1 MKHFEY
7 SCGCKFGVLDNDQL
21 KIDFDPINHPINFD
35 CKKTWHLISDGNTKG
50 CFQLESRLGK
60 SMAKKL
66 KPENIEQLSA
76 LISIL
81 RPGCIS
87 GDTKIHIKEY
97 THSVDNRQRFAKAKI
112 RDMAQSP
119 ARFPSILSYNEQTGC
134 FVNNKMLNVF
144 YTGDKECFKII
155 VRSNERKSSEY
166 GSKEYKL
173 ECTDDHK
180 LLTPHGWK
188 CLKDINIGDRILVT
202 KRKGTKIPGL
212 GKKMFRQ
219 RCYNTYQTKCI
230 FCDWNKG
237 SLDVNHINGNR
248 NTNNDPNN
256 LCYLCPNHHR
266 EFTEGN
272 ISKEK
277 VIEYKNKHKL
287 PSTIDGKWC
296 TLANKIS
303 VGIKDVYDISMNA
316 PHHNFIAGG
325 IIVHNCLEAFRDGK
339 SVSNHYIDKKN
350 GEESVDYYHPALE
363 NALSTTFGEMIYQEQ
378 AMEIA
383 KQIAGFDLQEADNLR
398 KAIGKKKP
406 EEMAKLKKKFM
417 KGSKKLKIVT
427 DSEAEEIFGWIEKS
441 QRYSFNKSHAV
452 SYAVN
457 AYLSAF
463 AKAHFP
469 RIFFAS
475 YLRFA
480 KDKIDPKLEIKALV
494 QNAAEMDIEI
504 SVPDLRNLNELFIMK
519 NKKIYFGLTDIKGFG
534 SSVFQKLIKVVQDN
548 DLKFDNIS
556 WIEILFKILV
566 NINSTAAKALIKSGG
581 IDFIKHTR
589 TSMLFDYSITS
600 ELTKKE
606 IGFILDN
613 LHHCSNIY
621 ECILKLHNEHK
632 LTSRRKTIISGLLD
646 SIKNPPYSMDDSPEW
661 LSDTEDEVLGCSIT
675 CSKVDM
681 YDVTMTNCNCK
692 EVNTTLLND
701 IIVCGEISSMSV
713 VKTKSGKTPGAEMAF
728 VSLSDSFG
736 VIDSVIFFPEA
747 YKQYR
752 NILFDNNVII
762 IKGKKS
768 RNGDSMIVEK
778 AFIPKT

>member
-81 RPGCIS
+81 RPGC
-87 GDTKIHIKEY
+87 
-97 THSVDNRQRFAKAKI
+97 
-112 RDMAQSP
+112 
-119 ARFPSILSYNEQTGC
+119 
-134 FVNNKMLNVF
+134 
-144 YTGDKECFKII
+144 
-155 VRSNERKSSEY
+155 
-166 GSKEYKL
+166 
-173 ECTDDHK
+173 
-180 LLTPHGWK
+180 
-188 CLKDINIGDRILVT
+188 
-202 KRKGTKIPGL
+202 
-212 GKKMFRQ
+212 
-219 RCYNTYQTKCI
+219 
-230 FCDWNKG
+230 
-237 SLDVNHINGNR
+237 
-248 NTNNDPNN
+248 
-256 LCYLCPNHHR
+256 
-266 EFTEGN
+266 
-272 ISKEK
+272 
-277 VIEYKNKHKL
+277 
-287 PSTIDGKWC
+287 
-296 TLANKIS
+296 
-303 VGIKDVYDISMNA
+303 
-316 PHHNFIAGG
+316 
-325 IIVHNCLEAFRDGK
+325 LEAFRDGK

-363 NALSTTFGEMIYQEQ
+363 NVLSTTFGEMIYQEQ

-427 DSEAEEIFGWIEKS
+427 DAEAEEIFGWIEKS

-457 AYLSAF
+457 AYLSAY

-534 SSVFQKLIKVVQDN
+534 SSVFQKLTKVVQDN
-548 DLKFDNIS
+548 GLKFDNIS
-556 WIEILFKILV
+556 WIEILFQILV

-581 IDFIKHTR
+581 IDFIKQTR
-589 TSMLFDYSITS
+589 TSMLFDYSIAS

-606 IGFILDN
+606 MGFIVDN
-613 LHHCSNIY
+613 LHHCSNTY
-621 ECILKLHNEHK
+621 ECILKLYNEHK
-632 LTSRRKTIISGLLD
+632 LTTRRKTIISGLLD
-646 SIKNPPYSMDDSPEW
+646 SMKDPPYSMDDSPEW

-692 EVNTTLLND
+692 EVNITLLND